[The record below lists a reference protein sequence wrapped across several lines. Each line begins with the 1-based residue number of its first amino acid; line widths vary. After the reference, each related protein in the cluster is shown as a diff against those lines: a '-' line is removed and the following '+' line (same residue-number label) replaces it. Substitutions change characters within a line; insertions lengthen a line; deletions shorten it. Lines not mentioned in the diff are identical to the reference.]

1 MVKTLALANG
11 MFVCMA
17 VAEVTAVPF
26 YELFSKDLD
35 RANYLNQ
42 VLFTQTL
49 QAMHRKSDTE
59 NAAFEFLFQS
69 TAVDNQTY
77 KAQVRLYVIVREIGG
92 DQAATEASVLDR
104 ISSLKNDLEDKN
116 FSVCVLDTPGEYDAF
131 ESSLSKTN
139 CSRVLSV
146 SKKEKAAAN
155 AFSANGL
162 MYYNDVVEPSENTN
176 IATLTNALTQYPQSV
191 ISMQIIPTRYRP
203 QELYGIEQGKSFL
216 AHYVSELRY
225 RQGIRVDANT
235 QMIVDAYDYYSQ
247 ANNELLFLYNL
258 VVYSEY
264 SSAADLANKLMDAVE
279 TEGKATGSALD
290 LVDISAFGLNPA
302 GNLFASPWIM
312 NDILLNRTRETG
324 FWGSRNAPKQLQR
337 LKCLMTTR
345 ELRGVFKFPIDDRK
359 LIGIDSNKILANRE
373 KLHQS
378 IIADGNF
385 KVGVIQNASKNGKND
400 NAHAGIALND
410 FTKHGLI
417 VGMPGSG
424 KTNFSL
430 GLLLQFWNDFGI
442 PFLAIEPTKS
452 EYRSLIDGIPDLQ
465 IFTPGKNTVSPY
477 IINPFLPPTGVT
489 VESYV
494 PSLMSAFRAAFSMPD
509 PLPDI
514 FLSAINDCYNEYGWK
529 TDSTKDAPTVQRFGL
544 YEFIK
549 VFKRKIRHMDYK
561 GDVKA
566 NMESAG
572 VVRLVSLIEQNS
584 NIYDTVNTIPLEDLL
599 RKPTVIELNAINNK
613 EQKSLIMALLLIM
626 ICVYTKNNVSGDGKL
641 KNVLL
646 IDEAHV
652 LLAGGSAKTGDGAD
666 SQGSTV
672 EALEDMIAEIRSYGT
687 SIIIADQSPTKVGRS
702 IVANTNVKVI
712 FKLVEKENKDAIST
726 ATNMNEADYELLG
739 RLGVGEALLHY
750 GRVYSPLHI
759 KTYNVQDRAA
769 LRPVIPDQEIA
780 ARSTYWD
787 THKALLIPHAEC
799 KYNCHCR
806 ESCDFRLRANADFLA
821 ARLVNDCLYG
831 LADKAA
837 FVKFLVTMD
846 RSILALL
853 RENPSIPASDRLIN
867 CVKIKFLRKS
877 MLIKSFGITRAEY
890 NMILNHPRFL
900 RGAEQQKMPK
910 EGGQNNE

>member
-1 MVKTLALANG
+1 MVKTLELANG
-11 MFVCMA
+11 MFVSMA
-17 VAEVTAVPF
+17 VAEVTSVPF
-26 YELFSKDLD
+26 YELFAKDLD
-35 RANYLNQ
+35 RANYSNQ
-42 VLFTQTL
+42 VLFTQIL

-59 NAAFEFLFQS
+59 NTAFEFLFQS
-69 TAVDNQTY
+69 IGVDNQTY
-77 KAQVRLYVIVREIGG
+77 KAQVRLYIIVRKIG
-92 DQAATEASVLDR
+92 DVKFSNESFILDMM
-104 ISSLKNDLEDKN
+104 SSIKNDLEDKN
-116 FSVCVLDTPGEYDAF
+116 FSVSVLDTEEEYSSF
-131 ESSLSKTN
+131 EKALSETN
-139 CSRVLSV
+139 CSKVLSI
-146 SKKEKAAAN
+146 SKKEKVIGN
-155 AFSANGL
+155 ALSANGL
-162 MYYNDVVEPSENTN
+162 MYYNDVIEPSENTN
-176 IATLTNALTQYPQSV
+176 IATLTNALTQYPGSV
-191 ISMQIIPTRYRP
+191 VSMQIIPAKYNI
-203 QELYGIEQGKSFL
+203 QELYGIEENKNFL
-216 AHYVSELRY
+216 AHYVSEIRY

-247 ANNELLFLYNL
+247 ANNELLFLYNF

-264 SSAADLANKLMDAVE
+264 SSAIDLANKLMDAIE
-279 TEGKATGSALD
+279 TEGKATGSSLD
-290 LVDISAFGLNPA
+290 IVDVSEFGLTPA
-302 GNLFASPWIM
+302 TNLFASPWIA
-312 NDILLNRTRETG
+312 NDVLLNRAREMS
-324 FWGSRNAPKQLQR
+324 FWGNKNAPKHLQR
-337 LKCLMTTR
+337 LKHLMTTR
-345 ELRGVFKFPIDDRK
+345 ELRGVFKFPIDDGK
-359 LIGIDSNKILANRE
+359 IIGLDSNKILANRE

-378 IIADGNF
+378 IISDGNF
-385 KVGVIQNASKNGKND
+385 KVGIIQNASKSGKND

-430 GLLLQFWNDFGI
+430 GLLLQFWNEFSI

-452 EYRSLIDGIPDLQ
+452 EYRSLIDDIKDLQ

-494 PSLMSAFRAAFSMPD
+494 PSLMSAFKAAFSMPD

-529 TDSTKDAPTVQRFGL
+529 TDSTKDDPTVQRFGL

-549 VFKRKIRHMDYK
+549 VFKKKIQHMDYK

-584 NIYDTVNTIPLEDLL
+584 NIYDTINTIPLEDLL
-599 RKPTVIELNAINNK
+599 SKPTVIELNAINNK

-652 LLAGGSAKTGDGAD
+652 LLAGGSSRSDDSAD

-672 EALEDMIAEIRSYGT
+672 ESLEDMIAEIRSYGT

-702 IVANTNVKVI
+702 VVANTNVKVI

-726 ATNMNEADYELLG
+726 ATNMNDADYDLLG
-739 RLGVGEALLHY
+739 RLGVGEAMLHY

-759 KTYNVQDRAA
+759 KTYNVHDKATI
-769 LRPVIPDQEIA
+769 RPVIPDKEIA
-780 ARSTYWD
+780 ALSTYWD
-787 THKALLIPHAEC
+787 THKELLIPHIEC
-799 KYNCHCR
+799 KYSCYCKD
-806 ESCDFRLRANADFLA
+806 SCDFKLRANADFLA
-821 ARLVNDCLYG
+821 ARLVNDCLYE
-831 LADKAA
+831 LTDKAA
-837 FVKFLVTMD
+837 FVKFLVKMD
-846 RSILALL
+846 KNIIDLL
-853 RENPSIPASDRLIN
+853 KENPSIQASNRLIN

-877 MLIKSFGITRAEY
+877 MLIKSFGITKAEY
-890 NMILNHPRFL
+890 NTILNHPRFL
-900 RGAEQQKMPK
+900 RRAEQ
-910 EGGQNNE
+910 